1 MEYKES
7 TPLSVFVWIG
17 TPITGSGKIA
27 AQNAGILAAK
37 MLAVSDDEMLKKIE
51 DYAASLK
58 DSVMVKKEKIESVGY
73 KQYLEEM

>member
-1 MEYKES
+1 
-7 TPLSVFVWIG
+7 
-17 TPITGSGKIA
+17 
-27 AQNAGILAAK
+27 
-37 MLAVSDDEMLKKIE
+37 MLAVADEEMLKKIE